1 LIKFVLLNS
10 IDYKVFFYFLF
21 YISQVSKIRTR
32 NFQKVF
38 IFISYFLYTDLV
50 YLDHA
55 GATLYSELQMES
67 VFNDLTS
74 NVYGNP
80 RILLFT

>member
-10 IDYKVFFYFLF
+10 IDYKVLFYFLF

-38 IFISYFLYTDLV
+38 YF
-50 YLDHA
+50 H
-55 GATLYSELQMES
+55 
-67 VFNDLTS
+67 
-74 NVYGNP
+74 
-80 RILLFT
+80 LLFFIYRSCLLGSCRCYFIL